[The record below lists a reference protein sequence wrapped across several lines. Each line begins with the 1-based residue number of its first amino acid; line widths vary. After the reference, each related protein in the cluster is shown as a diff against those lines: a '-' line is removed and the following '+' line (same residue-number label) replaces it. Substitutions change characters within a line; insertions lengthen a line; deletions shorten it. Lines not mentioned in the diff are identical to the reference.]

1 MRARIGLLVLFFLIL
16 PLTTKAQVR
25 VTGACEF
32 QIAKITKNLIAMS
45 NYGIGEYRFA
55 ALPPISGFVLNKNE
69 TPFAP
74 LYWDGYTQ
82 IKTAH

>member
-16 PLTTKAQVR
+16 SLTTKAQVR
-25 VTGACEF
+25 VTDACEF
-32 QIAKITKNLIAMS
+32 QIAKITKNLIAMP

-55 ALPPISGFVLNKNE
+55 ALPPISGFVLNKKE

-74 LYWDGYTQ
+74 LYWDRYAQ
-82 IKTAH
+82 IKMR